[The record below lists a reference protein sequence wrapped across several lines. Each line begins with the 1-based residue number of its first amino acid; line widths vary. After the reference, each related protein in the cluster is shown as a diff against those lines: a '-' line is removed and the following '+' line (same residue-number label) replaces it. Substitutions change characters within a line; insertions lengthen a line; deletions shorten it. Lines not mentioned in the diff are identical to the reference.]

1 MKKPIAWKQIKSYH
15 FRKNQEPIVRSPLS
29 IPELEEG
36 DDGLVALAE
45 TTRAD
50 RPRMF
55 KPWELR
61 GHQANDYWNKKFLE
75 MQERPRTGQ
84 IIDLDKKTSEEEEIE
99 RFDKEDSQF
108 WNFKHET
115 YSDSDGDLVR
125 FKNKLTG
132 WPKLFQGNPY
142 GPGGHFIPCDSYPIK
157 ADPSS
162 KNSGLIM
169 NFGEALVECIDH
181 SEPRGAGTVTQPPI
195 ECDSQFTWEL
205 MLDGSSIR
213 VSTSLESPLVDR
225 FHCDMAYCDPYP
237 C

>member
-1 MKKPIAWKQIKSYH
+1 MIIGIRNSWKCKKGLGQA
-15 FRKNQEPIVRSPLS
+15 RSL
-29 IPELEEG
+29 
-36 DDGLVALAE
+36 
-45 TTRAD
+45 TWTR
-50 RPRMF
+50 R
-55 KPWELR
+55 L
-61 GHQANDYWNKKFLE
+61 QKK
-75 MQERPRTGQ
+75 
-84 IIDLDKKTSEEEEIE
+84 
-99 RFDKEDSQF
+99 
-108 WNFKHET
+108 
-115 YSDSDGDLVR
+115 R
-125 FKNKLTG
+125 FKNKPTG
-132 WPKLFQGNPY
+132 QPKLFQGNLY

-157 ADPSS
+157 ADPLS